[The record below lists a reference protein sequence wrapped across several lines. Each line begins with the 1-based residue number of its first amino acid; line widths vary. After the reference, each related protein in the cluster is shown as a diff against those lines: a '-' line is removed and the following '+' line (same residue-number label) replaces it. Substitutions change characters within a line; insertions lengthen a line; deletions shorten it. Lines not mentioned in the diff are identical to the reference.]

1 MTTRTTLTIT
11 ERAALR
17 LACRNHNGW
26 KAYRQANNIDMSN
39 MNSTETLKACQ
50 ALGIDVD
57 LVLNTTSTTTNTETE
72 TMKERTISQSE
83 FNVSVNQYDIMRN
96 NATEEDKTKADSII
110 QSVER
115 AYSQGRT
122 TLEFY
127 ATPAQIGAIKKVIF
141 NTAGRQH
148 TTTAA
153 ENTSAAVKETAP
165 MPTITA
171 TPIAPVNGD
180 AAGAALANLVAP
192 HILASLTESIT
203 RVVEARLEN
212 VSTVRIEV
220 AKQDGETRTVSGH
233 AHPKLATLLRI
244 LSGKQANG
252 FAPNVMLVGPTGT
265 GKTHAA
271 KQAAE
276 ALGLDFYAQ
285 GSMSMAHELLGF
297 IDASGRYHT
306 TQFRQA
312 FQHGG
317 VICLDELDS
326 WDACVTLSLNAPAA
340 NNYGAFP
347 DGMIERHPDC
357 IMIGAANTYG
367 TGATA
372 EYVGRNRLD
381 AAFLSRFPVKI
392 SWDNDPAL
400 EINVT
405 GNAEFARMVQ
415 DARTRAR
422 AKGLKHL
429 IDSRHMS
436 AGAVLIAQ
444 GFTMREA
451 AELTFLAGLNDEQKR
466 IVLGE

>member
-1 MTTRTTLTIT
+1 
-11 ERAALR
+11 
-17 LACRNHNGW
+17 
-26 KAYRQANNIDMSN
+26 
-39 MNSTETLKACQ
+39 MNST
-50 ALGIDVD
+50 
-57 LVLNTTSTTTNTETE
+57 TTS
-72 TMKERTISQSE
+72 
-83 FNVSVNQYDIMRN
+83 
-96 NATEEDKTKADSII
+96 
-110 QSVER
+110 
-115 AYSQGRT
+115 
-122 TLEFY
+122 
-127 ATPAQIGAIKKVIF
+127 
-141 NTAGRQH
+141 
-148 TTTAA
+148 TTAA
-153 ENTSAAVKETAP
+153 ENATAAEKETAP

-171 TPIAPVNGD
+171 TPIAPVAGD
-180 AAGAALANLVAP
+180 AAGAALANMVAP
-192 HILASLTESIT
+192 YILASLTDSIT
-203 RVVEARLEN
+203 RLVEARLEN
-212 VSTVRIEV
+212 VSTVKIEV

-233 AHPKLATLLRI
+233 AHPKLATLLRV
-244 LSGKQANG
+244 LSGKQGNG

-276 ALGLDFYAQ
+276 ALGLNFYAQ

-312 FQHGG
+312 FEFGG
-317 VICLDELDS
+317 IICLDELDS

-347 DGMIERHPDC
+347 DKMIQRHPDC

-444 GFTMREA
+444 GFTMQEA

-466 IVLGE
+466 MITGA